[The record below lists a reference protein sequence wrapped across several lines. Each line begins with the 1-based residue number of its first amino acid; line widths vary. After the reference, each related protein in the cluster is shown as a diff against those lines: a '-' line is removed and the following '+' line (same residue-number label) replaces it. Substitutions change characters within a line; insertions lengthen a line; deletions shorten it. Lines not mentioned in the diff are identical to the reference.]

1 MESDIFIAENGVFMG
16 RHFEVRAAAMA
27 ATAKAKSAIYM
38 RASREIYAAAKSG
51 EPDPNSNLALRAAI
65 EKYRKQCPRDV
76 IDRAIEKAKGGD
88 SVAYIQ
94 GRYEFLGPSGSNI
107 VVDTL
112 TDNVN
117 RALVT
122 VRTICTRKGA
132 KMASVAY
139 NFETLGALNFKFDN
153 RDQIEE
159 TLILGDVD
167 VQSVEDIGD
176 GNIEVHVAVSDLDKA
191 KTVLADL
198 GINDYD
204 RAELTMIPNE
214 WIEVNDEDKAKIQ
227 AMLDELDESE
237 DVQAVYHNVEN
248 I

>member
-1 MESDIFIAENGVFMG
+1 MG

-51 EPDPNSNLALRAAI
+51 EPDPNSNLALRSAI
-65 EKYRKQCPRDV
+65 EKYRKQCPKDV

-88 SVAYIQ
+88 AVAYIQ
-94 GRYEFLGPSGSNI
+94 GRYEFLGPGGSNI

-122 VRTICTRKGA
+122 VRTICTRKGG

-139 NFETLGALNFKFDN
+139 NFESLGALNFKHES
-153 RDQIEE
+153 RDAVEE
-159 TLILGDVD
+159 ALILGDVD

-176 GNIEVHVAVSDLDKA
+176 GNIEVHVAPAALEAA
-191 KTVLADL
+191 KETLAEL
-198 GINDYD
+198 GVKDYD
-204 RAELTMIPNE
+204 RCEITLIPNE
-214 WIEVNDEDKAKIQ
+214 WVTLSDEDLPKVK
-227 AMLDELDESE
+227 AMLEELDEAE
-237 DVQAVYHNVEN
+237 DVQNVYTNIEN

>member
-1 MESDIFIAENGVFMG
+1 MG

-107 VVDTL
+107 IVDTL

-132 KMASVAY
+132 KMAAVAY
-139 NFETLGALNFKFDN
+139 NFETLGALNFKYEN

-159 TLILGDVD
+159 SLILGDVD

-176 GNIEVHVAVSDLDKA
+176 GNIEVHVTPSDLEKA
-191 KTVLADL
+191 KEALKDL
-198 GINDYD
+198 GITDYD
-204 RAELTMIPNE
+204 RCEVTLIPNDWVE
-214 WIEVNDEDKAKIQ
+214 ASEEDLPKLKA
-227 AMLDELDESE
+227 MMEELDEAE
-237 DVQAVYHNVEN
+237 DVQAVYTNVEN
-248 I
+248 L